1 MKRFL
6 GIVIVIAFAVTTSSA
21 INCTNNICLA
31 SGTQH
36 TMCKY
41 PRSNVSVACGQ
52 VQSMGFS
59 DNERREIL
67 DAINMHRSQ
76 VAQGRETKGN
86 PGPQPPASNMQVLFW
101 DTELAEIAQ
110 RWANQC
116 LGGYDTCRHVDRFLV
131 GQTVY
136 RTSAYGSLSTTLSQV
151 VDWWYQ
157 GVKNMDRKQVSR
169 LTSTNGVSDYTQLVW
184 AKTNRLGCGKMKY
197 KIGSYMYL
205 FVVCN
210 YGPSGKFLTDPVYEI
225 EIRK

>member
-6 GIVIVIAFAVTTSSA
+6 GIVIAIAFAVTTSSA
-21 INCTNNICLA
+21 VNCTNNICLA

-41 PRSNVSVACGQ
+41 TNSNASVACGQ

-59 DNERREIL
+59 DIERREIL
-67 DAINMHRSQ
+67 DAINMQRSR

-101 DTELAEIAQ
+101 DSELAEIAQ

-116 LGGYDTCRHVDRFLV
+116 NYAYDTCRHVDRFLV

-136 RTSAYGSLSTTLSQV
+136 SESRYASVSTTLSQV
-151 VDWWYQ
+151 VASWYNQ
-157 GVKNMDRKQVSR
+157 VQRMDRKQVPR

-184 AKTNRLGCGKMKY
+184 AKTNRLGCGKIKY
-197 KIGSYMYL
+197 KIGSSMYL
-205 FVVCN
+205 YVVCN
-210 YGPSGKFLTDPVYEI
+210 YGPSGNFLTDPVYEI
-225 EIRK
+225 